1 MKMNEQELKMD
12 PSCADPIESG
22 LLPIDIAIQRITDA
36 ITPIAEQER
45 VAVRSALGRVL
56 SSDVHSPNPVPMHT
70 NSAMDGY
77 AFSAKSLSS
86 EATTTLKIVGTSWAG
101 RMLNTTVGAGECARI
116 MTGAVM
122 PEGTDT
128 VEMQERVERVDNYIR
143 LETKQKTGSNV
154 RLAGED
160 LRSGAVALT
169 TGHRVTPA
177 DLGLLASVGVGEVS
191 VWRKPRVA
199 FFSNGDELRSVG
211 EPLSMGDV
219 YDSNRYTLYG
229 MLKRVEAD
237 FIDLGVVRD
246 DPDQIRQAFLDGA
259 RAGDMLITS
268 AGASV
273 GEADFIQQILA
284 ELGEVNFWKM
294 AMKPGR
300 PLAFGRV
307 GSTPFFGLPG
317 NPVSVMVT
325 FYKFVRPALIKM
337 SGQTDEN
344 NYNFKAKV
352 AKPLRKRPGRA
363 EFQRG
368 ILSQAED
375 GSLQVISTG
384 DQGSGILHSMS
395 ISDCFI
401 FLPAEQGNVEQ
412 GDWVTVEPFAGL
424 I

>member
-1 MKMNEQELKMD
+1 MANKATLQELD
-12 PSCADPIESG
+12 PNYVP
-22 LLPIDIAIQRITDA
+22 
-36 ITPIAEQER
+36 
-45 VAVRSALGRVL
+45 RSLV
-56 SSDVHSPNPVPMHT
+56 SD
-70 NSAMDGY
+70 D
-77 AFSAKSLSS
+77 
-86 EATTTLKIVGTSWAG
+86 
-101 RMLNTTVGAGECARI
+101 
-116 MTGAVM
+116 
-122 PEGTDT
+122 
-128 VEMQERVERVDNYIR
+128 
-143 LETKQKTGSNV
+143 ET
-154 RLAGED
+154 E
-160 LRSGAVALT
+160 
-169 TGHRVTPA
+169 
-177 DLGLLASVGVGEVS
+177 
-191 VWRKPRVA
+191 
-199 FFSNGDELRSVG
+199 
-211 EPLSMGDV
+211 
-219 YDSNRYTLYG
+219 
-229 MLKRVEAD
+229 
-237 FIDLGVVRD
+237 I
-246 DPDQIRQAFLDGA
+246 
-259 RAGDMLITS
+259 
-268 AGASV
+268 
-273 GEADFIQQILA
+273 ADFIQQILA
-284 ELGEVNFWKM
+284 ELGEVDFWKM

>member
-1 MKMNEQELKMD
+1 MDKQELKMD
-12 PSCADPIESG
+12 PSCADPIEAD
-22 LLPIDIAIQRITDA
+22 LLPIDIAIKRITDA
-36 ITPIAEQER
+36 IAPIAEQER

-56 SSDVHSPNPVPMHT
+56 SADVLSPNPVPMHT

-77 AFSAKSLSS
+77 AFSAQHLST

-101 RMLNTTVGAGECARI
+101 RVLDISVGPGECARI

-122 PEGTDT
+122 PQGTDT
-128 VEMQERVERVDNYIR
+128 VEMQERVEREDNHIR
-143 LETKQKTGSNV
+143 LQSKQKQGSNV
-154 RLAGED
+154 RFAGED
-160 LRSGAVALT
+160 LKPGAIALT
-169 TGHRVTPA
+169 HGHKITPA
-177 DLGLLASVGVGEVS
+177 DLGLLASVGVAEVN

-211 EPLSMGDV
+211 EPLAMGDV

-237 FIDLGVVRD
+237 FIDLGVVPD
-246 DPDQIRQAFLDGA
+246 DPQQIRQAFLDGS

-300 PLAFGRV
+300 PLAFGKV
-307 GSTPFFGLPG
+307 GITPFFGLPG

-337 SGQTDEN
+337 SGQIKDRH
-344 NYNFKAKV
+344 YSFKARA

-375 GSLQVISTG
+375 GSLEVVSTG

-412 GDWVTVEPFAGL
+412 GDWVSVEPFAGL